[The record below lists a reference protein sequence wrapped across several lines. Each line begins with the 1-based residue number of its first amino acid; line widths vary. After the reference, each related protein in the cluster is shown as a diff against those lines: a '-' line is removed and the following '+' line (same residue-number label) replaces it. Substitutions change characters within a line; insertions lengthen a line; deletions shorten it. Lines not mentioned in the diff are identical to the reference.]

1 MCKLQEPSQKDENNK
16 PKYEMQDI
24 FKLYGD
30 DYIARHTLNPMQLKA
45 IRDISE
51 CRTSAMGYNAKECG
65 DCKNIEFAYNSCRN
79 RNCPKSVIKG
89 TNDMTG

>member
-1 MCKLQEPSQKDENNK
+1 MCKLQILSDIPDYK

-30 DYIARHTLNPMQLKA
+30 DYIARHKLNAMQLKA

-51 CRTSAMGYNAKECG
+51 CRTSAMGYMSDELQYYL
-65 DCKNIEFAYNSCRN
+65 F
-79 RNCPKSVIKG
+79 
-89 TNDMTG
+89 

>member
-1 MCKLQEPSQKDENNK
+1 MCKLQTTSETPDYK

-30 DYIARHTLNPMQLKA
+30 DYISRHKLNSMQLKA

-51 CRTSAMGYNAKECG
+51 CS
-65 DCKNIEFAYNSCRN
+65 DCKNLYLVSSEEQVSLIFSSC
-79 RNCPKSVIKG
+79 SLVFILAV
-89 TNDMTG
+89 